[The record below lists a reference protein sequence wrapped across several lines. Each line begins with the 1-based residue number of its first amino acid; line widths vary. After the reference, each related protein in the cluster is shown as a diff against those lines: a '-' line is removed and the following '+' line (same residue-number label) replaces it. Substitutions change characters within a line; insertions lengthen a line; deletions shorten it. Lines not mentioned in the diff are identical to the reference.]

1 MNVHPHPLPS
11 SEFIAGEERQ
21 SSLETQSDL
30 VRKSS
35 LRITSNKRGN
45 FVCLT
50 CYTPPDW
57 PFEALQNVRFAL
69 ATGTSGVQIFVVFD
83 ARLGDCPSGIPG
95 YGVLNGPCNQVFNP
109 TYERPL
115 FSFPSCIDHTRP
127 L

>member
-57 PFEALQNVRFAL
+57 PFEALQKRTL
-69 ATGTSGVQIFVVFD
+69 
-83 ARLGDCPSGIPG
+83 R
-95 YGVLNGPCNQVFNP
+95 PCNGNQRRANLCCV
-109 TYERPL
+109 
-115 FSFPSCIDHTRP
+115 
-127 L
+127 